1 MLKIRHWAQSRG
13 DFNATKAAPLMWNAC
28 PKAAVGWVHG
38 ELVTEEISAINS
50 DRIFTY
56 LV

>member
-38 ELVTEEISAINS
+38 ELVTLKKSVRSTVME
-50 DRIFTY
+50 Y
-56 LV
+56 LHI